1 MSHLGGDGKILKHV
15 GAPKQG
21 NRHHASHMTI
31 FVKVDTWPWNF
42 VKHLQIDLQIDASEI
57 QAKQLGVEFN

>member
-1 MSHLGGDGKILKHV
+1 
-15 GAPKQG
+15 
-21 NRHHASHMTI
+21 MTI